1 MRSEEVSYTCSHQ
14 LVLSMANIPTVCKV
28 CSSLTYDDFLW
39 ATQISSGE
47 ERVQQMYVHIGELPR
62 ANFDLLERLVFH
74 LARVAQQESANRM
87 TANSLA
93 NKSMQMQDKLQDI
106 AKQTSCIEL
115 IISERMS
122 QIASTLGDIDILS
135 TACHTASS
143 RLLSLRLSRLHLN
156 QEVLGSSQAQNHN
169 QEDRDADEEAIL
181 AQQIQHLITE
191 KNHLT
196 EMLPSFRLANAG
208 SDEDMLSLDAESA
221 DCEPLSQSEESVNFI
236 LQSAQSTPSLSHLN
250 TITANPSADQ
260 RLNHLT
266 KNRVSVPNRR
276 KPSKFTTNG
285 GSNGDQ
291 RNSDSTD
298 YVNQYLDN
306 DKPVMV

>member
-47 ERVQQMYVHIGELPR
+47 ERVQQMYVHIGKLPR
-62 ANFDLLERLVFH
+62 ANFDLERLVFH

-93 NKSMQMQDKLQDI
+93 IVFVPCILRTNKSMQMQDKLQDI

-135 TACHTASS
+135 TACHTAS

-156 QEVLGSSQAQNHN
+156 REVLGSSQAQNHT

-250 TITANPSADQ
+250 TITANPSGDQ

-266 KNRVSVPNRR
+266 KNSL
-276 KPSKFTTNG
+276 S
-285 GSNGDQ
+285 SQ
-291 RNSDSTD
+291 
-298 YVNQYLDN
+298 
-306 DKPVMV
+306 